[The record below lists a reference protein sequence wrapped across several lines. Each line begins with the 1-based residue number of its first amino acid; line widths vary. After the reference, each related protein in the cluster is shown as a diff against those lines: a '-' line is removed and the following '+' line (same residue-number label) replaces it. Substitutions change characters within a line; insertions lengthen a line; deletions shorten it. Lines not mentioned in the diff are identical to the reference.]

1 MEVRWEKNEYGE
13 EIKIT
18 TLPSGAQIKEL
29 VSKGVIPEIP
39 QPPTEY
45 AQIMTLLQEIR
56 DLLKA
61 QKPGPG
67 A

>member
-29 VSKGVIPEIP
+29 VSKGVISEIP

-45 AQIMTLLQEIR
+45 EQILTLLQEIR